1 MRSKSFFIMSAIV
14 LCAIVLCGCEKND
27 IKPVDVISEK
37 HVFDNPQWILID
49 DNYCD
54 EYGNCGRL
62 YQNANNNKDMLLEVD
77 TIMFRSKRCDKYEN
91 NWGHWVV
98 VPYTDEEGVSR
109 TRQYCDHTIT
119 VNQDC
124 QAITVY
130 SDDGVKLKDIVIVYK

>member
-1 MRSKSFFIMSAIV
+1 MRSKSFFIMSAIA
-14 LCAIVLCGCEKND
+14 LCAIVFCGCEKND
-27 IKPVDVISEK
+27 IKPVDVSEK
-37 HVFDNPQWILID
+37 HVFVNPKWILID

-91 NWGHWVV
+91 NWGQWVV
-98 VPYTDEEGVSR
+98 VPYTDEKGVSG